1 MQSGGWIWAV
11 LLVACFALLALIEA
25 AAPGP
30 ARSGGDRRLFVNFSL
45 GTINIALSSLLPVS
59 TLAAAALAGATGIGL
74 GHVVAL
80 PWGVLL
86 LLTLLARSFV
96 TYWVH
101 RLSHGVPLLWRL
113 HRVHHGDR
121 AVDVSTTLRNHPIE
135 LALTI
140 PAAAAT
146 VLLLGPPISVVLAVD
161 TLLFALALWQHADIR
176 TPAEPLLGR
185 LLVTPGLHRAHHS
198 PHRADH
204 DRNFGDVMI
213 LWDRLFGTYAHPVDR
228 ESPVGVE
235 EAMPGPERLIGLVA
249 RRFRRN

>member
-1 MQSGGWIWAV
+1 VQTGGWIWAV
-11 LLVACFALLALIEA
+11 VLVACFALLALIEA
-25 AAPGP
+25 LAPGP
-30 ARSGGDRRLFVNFSL
+30 ARSGGDTRLLVNFSL
-45 GTINIALSSLLPVS
+45 GTINIALGSALPVS
-59 TLAAAALAGATGIGL
+59 TLAAAALARATGTGL

-80 PWGVLL
+80 PWGALFV
-86 LLTLLARSFV
+86 LTLLARSFV

-101 RLSHGVPLLWRL
+101 RLSHSVPLLWRL

-140 PAAAAT
+140 PAAAGT

-176 TPAEPLLGR
+176 TPAEPLLGS

-198 PHRADH
+198 PRRTDH

-213 LWDRLFGTYAHPVDR
+213 LWDHLFGTYAVPVDR
-228 ESPVGVE
+228 DSAVGLE
-235 EAMPGPERLIGLVA
+235 EAMPGPERLVGRVA
-249 RRFRRN
+249 RGFRRR

>member
-1 MQSGGWIWAV
+1 MQTGGWIWAV
-11 LLVACFALLALIEA
+11 LLVTCFALLALVEA
-25 AAPGP
+25 IVPGP
-30 ARSGGDRRLFVNFSL
+30 ARSGGDSRLFVNFSL
-45 GTINIALSSLLPVS
+45 GTINIALSSALPVS
-59 TLAAAALAGATGIGL
+59 TLAAAALAGASGIGF
-74 GHVVAL
+74 GHAVAL
-80 PWGVLL
+80 PWIALF

-101 RLSHGVPLLWRL
+101 RLSHVVPLLWRL

-146 VLLLGPPISVVLAVD
+146 VLLLGPPISVVLAAD

-176 TPAEPLLGR
+176 TPAEPLFGR

-198 PHRADH
+198 PDRADH
-204 DRNFGDVMI
+204 DRNFGDAMI
-213 LWDRLFGTYAHPVDR
+213 LWDHLFGTYAVPVDR
-228 ESPVGVE
+228 DSPVGLE
-235 EAMPGPERLIGLVA
+235 EAMPGPERLIGLVTG
-249 RRFRRN
+249 RFRRR

>member
-1 MQSGGWIWAV
+1 V
-11 LLVACFALLALIEA
+11 VCFALLALIEA
-25 AAPGP
+25 AVPGP
-30 ARSGGDRRLFVNFSL
+30 TRSGGDRRLFVNFSL

-59 TLAAAALAGATGIGL
+59 TLAAATLAGATGIGL
-74 GHVVAL
+74 GHFVAL
-80 PWGVLL
+80 PWGTLF

-101 RLSHGVPLLWRL
+101 RLSHVVPMLWRL
-113 HRVHHGDR
+113 HQVHHGDR

-146 VLLLGPPISVVLAVD
+146 VLLLGPPISVVLAAD

-176 TPAEPLLGR
+176 APAEPLFGR
-185 LLVTPGLHRAHHS
+185 LLVTPGLHRAHHA
-198 PHRADH
+198 PRRADH

-213 LWDRLFGTYAHPVDR
+213 FWDHLFGTYAPPVDR
-228 ESPVGVE
+228 DAPVGLE
-235 EAMPGPERLIGLVA
+235 EAVPGPERLIGLVA
-249 RRFRRN
+249 RRFRRG